1 MSRSEDIY
9 VTLFHVV
16 YIILLREP
24 SLTPANC
31 WGGGHHPHFLP
42 RETRVLEGPLN
53 DM

>member
-9 VTLFHVV
+9 VALFHVV

-24 SLTPANC
+24 SLTPQMA
-31 WGGGHHPHFLP
+31 GGGHHPHFLP